1 MLVAT
6 RASWGI
12 FVLHWKWN
20 HVYFS
25 ETTNFHWNKN
35 FIGKCLPDSSQT
47 LLSNEKASRWV
58 GNTDLSSL
66 YPRYAHLALLW
77 RGICWQ
83 AQICCPLGCPAQ
95 SRAAGAAEL
104 CWTGHGTLQGL
115 ALHGQAQHGAS
126 TARPCLWVCIS
137 YMIGHLHFSKGLMWE
152 PQTQPWVLSDVGS
165 RQNNQYCAG

>member
-1 MLVAT
+1 MLVAA

-35 FIGKCLPDSSQT
+35 FMGKCLPDSSQI

-66 YPRYAHLALLW
+66 YPRYAHLTLLW

-95 SRAAGAAEL
+95 SR
-104 CWTGHGTLQGL
+104 Q
-115 ALHGQAQHGAS
+115 
-126 TARPCLWVCIS
+126 P
-137 YMIGHLHFSKGLMWE
+137 E
-152 PQTQPWVLSDVGS
+152 PQS
-165 RQNNQYCAG
+165 CAGRAMGLYRSWHYTAKLSTELPRHGFACEYASLTWSDTSISLRVWCGNLRPSLGFCQT